1 MNLNATD
8 RGRVPQVGDL
18 VGEKYRITAVLGQG
32 GMGVVFRAVHQHTG
46 REVALKTIK
55 PALAQSLDFQNRFES
70 EARAIGAL
78 RHPNI
83 VDVTDFGYSGEGD
96 NRFPY
101 LVLELLDGYPLAQT
115 LQSGPGLPWF
125 WAISILEQVCQAVA
139 EAHRAGVVHGDLK
152 PENVWLRPRATT
164 GFDVK
169 VVDFGLARF
178 GQAPRS
184 SPETI
189 TAAAIEPAAEDASL
203 PIEDRATLVRP
214 TSNAGIASSI
224 AGTPAYMSPERWRGE
239 PLSPATDIY
248 SLGVMAYRMLTGRLP
263 HSGPEPRANETP
275 ENVAKLRPDV
285 PAHAAQAVMS
295 ALSPDA
301 KARPASARAF
311 LDLLHR
317 PAMDAS
323 PRRSLFPVH
332 SFAVLT
338 RALSRR
344 PLQTAVVVLTLALG
358 IGAATSVFSIM
369 NGVLFQALPFKDPE
383 ALVRVYDTQP
393 ACATCPASVA
403 KLDDWKRRNRVF
415 AAIGGVTVTPR
426 TLTGLGDARRIRVA
440 RTTASM
446 ADVLGVP
453 PLIGRWFTD
462 AEDQPGG
469 PALVLLSFETWTSA
483 LNRDPGVVGRKLLL
497 DGLPHE
503 VVGVMPATFTLQR
516 ADVYVPLQEAVDP
529 AKRGNHFIPAYAR
542 LKAGVGIE
550 EATRDMRSL
559 GETLAREFGH
569 NHGIDVQSLQESMVG
584 AVRPQLRILAVAAFL
599 LLAIACANAGSLLLA
614 SGLARLRELSI
625 RVALGATRAGIT
637 GLLVVEGVAMSLIA
651 GALGVALSW
660 LVTTRFLDLAANQ
673 LPRAAFVRMDI
684 QVLGFSFLLTL
695 LVGILCSAWP
705 AWALGRRDLA
715 GAIREG
721 DTRSGTRAGKL
732 VGGGLVVV
740 EVALAFALIVVSSLL
755 MKDLSRLRSRDAGF
769 NAERVI
775 TFEAQPAGAA
785 YPTEKEKTA
794 FYIELARRLERMG
807 GVEAVGLTSHLPMV
821 DWGWNSEFQV
831 DRKAPWPADKAP
843 LVDFRWV
850 HGNYLQML
858 GVPLLRG
865 RLLDETDGETAL
877 TVVINKTMAERFWPG
892 EDPIGRRFG
901 SGDDTATWF
910 QVAGVVGDI
919 RSAGLVR
926 APLPEFY
933 RTIQQ
938 SRGRAMTVLL
948 KSAAADPATL
958 MPQIRSVVESIDP
971 TIPITSL
978 RTLEDAV
985 SSSVGQQRLVGS
997 LTAFFGFLAAVLASL
1012 GVFSVMSYA
1021 VRTQLREFAVR
1032 LAMGAQQSD
1041 ILRLVTRRSAAL
1053 LATGITLGVIGSLS
1067 LMGLLRGVLHDVSP
1081 GDPVVFAACIAAVL
1095 AAGVVATAIPARTAA
1110 SAQPLLLLR
1119 SSDD

>member
-101 LVLELLDGYPLAQT
+101 LVLELLEGYPVAQT

-125 WAISILEQVCQAVA
+125 WAIAILEQVCQAVA
-139 EAHRAGVVHGDLK
+139 EAHGGGVVHGDLK

-184 SPETI
+184 SPEPA
-189 TAAAIEPAAEDASL
+189 TAVAIEPVAEDASL
-203 PIEDRATLVRP
+203 PIEERATLVRP
-214 TSNAGIASSI
+214 TSNAGAESSI

-263 HSGPEPRANETP
+263 QSGAEPRANETP
-275 ENVAKLRPDV
+275 EHVARLRPDV
-285 PAHAAQAVMS
+285 PAHAAEAVMS

-301 KARPASARAF
+301 KKRPASARAF
-311 LDLLHR
+311 LDLLQR

-369 NGVLFQALPFKDPE
+369 NGVLFQALPFKDPG

-453 PLIGRWFTD
+453 PLIGRWFTE

-469 PALVLLSFETWTSA
+469 PALVLLSFETWTTA

-559 GETLAREFGH
+559 GETLAREFG
-569 NHGIDVQSLQESMVG
+569 
-584 AVRPQLRILAVAAFL
+584 PQPRDRRAVAAGINGGGGAPSASHSGRGRFFCCSPSPAPTREACCWL
-599 LLAIACANAGSLLLA
+599 QGSPGCANSRSGWPWAPPARDRRSPRGGRGRDVLDCRGPRGGPVLAGNHSIPRPGREPASPRGVRADGYPGSRVLVPVDLA
-614 SGLARLRELSI
+614 CRDRMQRLARLGARASRSRRGHPRGRHTQRHSCREA
-625 RVALGATRAGIT
+625 R
-637 GLLVVEGVAMSLIA
+637 
-651 GALGVALSW
+651 
-660 LVTTRFLDLAANQ
+660 
-673 LPRAAFVRMDI
+673 
-684 QVLGFSFLLTL
+684 
-695 LVGILCSAWP
+695 
-705 AWALGRRDLA
+705 GRRP
-715 GAIREG
+715 
-721 DTRSGTRAGKL
+721 
-732 VGGGLVVV
+732 GGGRGG
-740 EVALAFALIVVSSLL
+740 A
-755 MKDLSRLRSRDAGF
+755 RLRF
-769 NAERVI
+769 NR
-775 TFEAQPAGAA
+775 
-785 YPTEKEKTA
+785 
-794 FYIELARRLERMG
+794 
-807 GVEAVGLTSHLPMV
+807 
-821 DWGWNSEFQV
+821 
-831 DRKAPWPADKAP
+831 
-843 LVDFRWV
+843 
-850 HGNYLQML
+850 
-858 GVPLLRG
+858 
-865 RLLDETDGETAL
+865 
-877 TVVINKTMAERFWPG
+877 
-892 EDPIGRRFG
+892 
-901 SGDDTATWF
+901 
-910 QVAGVVGDI
+910 
-919 RSAGLVR
+919 
-926 APLPEFY
+926 
-933 RTIQQ
+933 
-938 SRGRAMTVLL
+938 
-948 KSAAADPATL
+948 
-958 MPQIRSVVESIDP
+958 
-971 TIPITSL
+971 
-978 RTLEDAV
+978 
-985 SSSVGQQRLVGS
+985 
-997 LTAFFGFLAAVLASL
+997 
-1012 GVFSVMSYA
+1012 
-1021 VRTQLREFAVR
+1021 
-1032 LAMGAQQSD
+1032 
-1041 ILRLVTRRSAAL
+1041 
-1053 LATGITLGVIGSLS
+1053 
-1067 LMGLLRGVLHDVSP
+1067 
-1081 GDPVVFAACIAAVL
+1081 
-1095 AAGVVATAIPARTAA
+1095 GVVAAHEGPEPA
-1110 SAQPLLLLR
+1110 PEP
-1119 SSDD
+1119 